1 MAINLGMG
9 FKVGNMEPIDARFVM
24 SKAEMLAVT
33 PATQP
38 DIYFCV
44 CSDDSLMYV
53 YDSSNSEDVST
64 GKFRCVSTGAVDMG
78 EYQKIIDDTLTTMDK
93 TVPGAINELLTL
105 INDRL
110 TKPEIDGVENDVLTI
125 DTDGNAVWKAIPEV
139 DLSGKL
145 DKPGV
150 EGVAGQI
157 LVLQDDGNLAYQDNV
172 TEFDDTEL
180 RELIDTKISKPEVEG
195 TVGQILVLQDDGSLA
210 YQDNVTEFDD
220 TAIQEE
226 LDNKLSK
233 PEIDGVSGQ
242 ILVLQDDGSLAY
254 QDNVTEYDDTEL
266 RELID
271 TKLSKPEVDGVVGQI
286 LILQDD
292 GSLAYQD
299 NVTEFDDTEIR
310 ELIDT
315 KISKPEVE
323 GTVGQIL
330 ILQDDGS
337 LAYQDNVTEYDDT
350 AIQEAVANK
359 LNKPVVD
366 GTAGQILVLQDDGSL
381 AYQDNV
387 TEFDDTEIQEELDNK
402 LSKPEIEGSA
412 GQILVLQDDGSLA
425 YQDNVSEFDDTELQE
440 ELDTKLDKEKVV
452 QNLDTPD
459 TESVLSTEALNTVLN
474 NKLDKVEGSSLV
486 PDTEIAKIHDHINQ
500 DVLDKLSD
508 DGNGK
513 LLYDSNPISVDV
525 PIATVDV
532 VGTVKPDGT
541 TITITDDGTI
551 TAVGVGAAG
560 GDVAD
565 FVSNTVVGAIPKNT
579 NLNGKTSMEIL
590 KMALVSYVDPTA
602 NVSYSQPN
610 TVLKRGQSFD
620 LTITVSGINKGTSDV
635 AELILI
641 KDGTV
646 LETIPYVTGT
656 NSYEFSPITG
666 INTNCSFQIKVA
678 DTQGKQYS
686 TTKSYSFVD
695 PYYIGATDGIPTAD
709 TVVTLTELI
718 EAKSNKTKK
727 VTAADQYVVYAY
739 PASYGNLT
747 SIIDGNGF
755 ENLTDYT
762 KISLTI
768 NDVAYNCYHTTGKKS
783 MTDFSYTYK
792 H

>member
-53 YDSSNSEDVST
+53 YDSSNSEDATT
-64 GKFRCVSTGAVDMG
+64 GKFRCVSTGAVDMN
-78 EYQKIIDDTLTTMDK
+78 EYQKVIDDALTTIDK
-93 TVPGAINELLTL
+93 TVPGAINELLNL
-105 INDRL
+105 INEKVAL
-110 TKPEIDGVENDVLTI
+110 PEVDGVENDVLTR
-125 DTDGNAVWKAIPEV
+125 DADGNVIWKAIPDV

-145 DKPGV
+145 DRPAV
-150 EGVAGQI
+150 
-157 LVLQDDGNLAYQDNV
+157 DG
-172 TEFDDTEL
+172 TT
-180 RELIDTKISKPEVEG
+180 
-195 TVGQILVLQDDGSLA
+195 GQILVLQDDGSLA
-210 YQDNVTEFDD
+210 YADNVTEYDD
-220 TAIQEE
+220 TAIQEAIA
-226 LDNKLSK
+226 NKLDK
-233 PEIDGVSGQ
+233 PAVDGTTGQ
-242 ILVLQDDGSLAY
+242 ILVLQDDG
-254 QDNVTEYDDTEL
+254 T
-266 RELID
+266 
-271 TKLSKPEVDGVVGQI
+271 
-286 LILQDD
+286 
-292 GSLAYQD
+292 
-299 NVTEFDDTEIR
+299 
-310 ELIDT
+310 
-315 KISKPEVE
+315 
-323 GTVGQIL
+323 
-330 ILQDDGS
+330 

-350 AIQEAVANK
+350 AIQEA
-359 LNKPVVD
+359 
-366 GTAGQILVLQDDGSL
+366 
-381 AYQDNV
+381 
-387 TEFDDTEIQEELDNK
+387 
-402 LSKPEIEGSA
+402 
-412 GQILVLQDDGSLA
+412 
-425 YQDNVSEFDDTELQE
+425 
-440 ELDTKLDKEKVV
+440 LDTKLDKDKVV
-452 QNLDTPD
+452 QNLDAPD
-459 TESVLSTEALNTVLN
+459 AESVLSTEATQAALDTKV
-474 NKLDKVEGSSLV
+474 DKVDGSSLV
-486 PDTEIAKIHDHINQ
+486 PDTEIAKIHEHANQ
-500 DVLDKLSD
+500 DVLDNLTKDADS
-508 DGNGK
+508 GK
-513 LLYDSNPISVDV
+513 LLFEGNPISVDV
-525 PIATVDV
+525 PVATVDA

-551 TAVGVGAAG
+551 TAVGGGAAG

-565 FVSNTVVGAIPKNT
+565 FVSNTVVGAIQKNT
-579 NLNGKTSMEIL
+579 DLSGKTSMEIL
-590 KMALVSYVDPTA
+590 KMALVSYVNPSAT
-602 NVSYSQPN
+602 VSYSQTN
-610 TVLKRGQSFD
+610 TVLKKGQTFD
-620 LTITVSGINKGTSDV
+620 LTITVSGIVKGTNDV

-646 LETIPYVTGT
+646 LETIPYVAGT

-666 INTNCSFQIKVA
+666 INADCSFQIKVG

-739 PASYGNLT
+739 PTSYGSLT

>member
-9 FKVGNMEPIDARFVM
+9 FKVGNMEPIDARFIM

-38 DIYFCV
+38 DVYFCV

-78 EYQKIIDDTLTTMDK
+78 EYQKIIDDTLTTVDK

-110 TKPEIDGVENDVLTI
+110 AKPEIDGVENDVLTI
-125 DTDGNAVWKAIPEV
+125 DVDGNVVWKAIPEV

-145 DKPGV
+145 DKP
-150 EGVAGQI
+150 
-157 LVLQDDGNLAYQDNV
+157 
-172 TEFDDTEL
+172 
-180 RELIDTKISKPEVEG
+180 EVEG
-195 TVGQILVLQDDGSLA
+195 TTGQILVLQDDGSLA
-210 YQDNVTEFDD
+210 YQDNVSEYDD
-220 TAIQEE
+220 TE
-226 LDNKLSK
+226 LRELIDTKISK
-233 PEIDGVSGQ
+233 PETEGSAGQ

-254 QDNVTEYDDTEL
+254 ADNVTEYDDTEIQE
-266 RELID
+266 ELD
-271 TKLSKPEVDGVVGQI
+271 TKLNKPEIEGSVGQVLTVQEDGTNAYQDVPQYDDTEIQEAVANKLDKPVVDGAAGQI
-286 LILQDD
+286 LVLQDD
-292 GSLAYQD
+292 GSLAY
-299 NVTEFDDTEIR
+299 
-310 ELIDT
+310 
-315 KISKPEVE
+315 
-323 GTVGQIL
+323 
-330 ILQDDGS
+330 
-337 LAYQDNVTEYDDT
+337 ADNVTEYDDT
-350 AIQEAVANK
+350 AIQEELDNK
-359 LNKPVVD
+359 LNKPETE
-366 GTAGQILVLQDDGSL
+366 GTTGQILVLQDDGSL

-387 TEFDDTEIQEELDNK
+387 TEFDDTEIQEELD
-402 LSKPEIEGSA
+402 
-412 GQILVLQDDGSLA
+412 
-425 YQDNVSEFDDTELQE
+425 
-440 ELDTKLDKEKVV
+440 TKLDKEKVV
-452 QNLDTPD
+452 QDLTMPD
-459 TESVLSTEALNTVLN
+459 TESVLSTEALNTVLET
-474 NKLDKVEGSSLV
+474 KVDKVENHSLV
-486 PDTEIAKIHDHINQ
+486 ADTEIAKIHEHSNQ

-551 TAVGVGAAG
+551 TAVGAGAAG

-590 KMALVSYVDPTA
+590 KMALVSYVNPTA
-602 NVSYSQPN
+602 SVSYSQPN

-695 PYYIGATDGIPTAD
+695 PYYIGATDDIPTAD
-709 TVVTLTELI
+709 TVVTLTEI
-718 EAKSNKTKK
+718 VEAKSNKTKK
-727 VTAADQYVVYAY
+727 VNAADQYVVYAY
-739 PASYGNLT
+739 PASYGSLS

-768 NDVAYNCYHTTGKKS
+768 NDVAYNCYHTIGKKS
-783 MTDFSYTYK
+783 MTNFSYTYK

>member
-53 YDSSNSEDVST
+53 YDSSNSEDATT
-64 GKFRCVSTGAVDMG
+64 GKFRCVSTGAVDMN
-78 EYQKIIDDTLTTMDK
+78 EYQKVIDDALTTVDK
-93 TVPGAINELLTL
+93 TVPGAINELLNL
-105 INDRL
+105 INEKVAL
-110 TKPEIDGVENDVLTI
+110 PEVDGVENDVLTR
-125 DTDGNAVWKAIPEV
+125 DADGNVIWKAIPDV

-145 DKPGV
+145 DRPAVDGTAGQVLTVQEDGTNAYQDVPQYDDTEIQEAVANKLDKPEVDGT
-150 EGVAGQI
+150 AGQI
-157 LVLQDDGNLAYQDNV
+157 L
-172 TEFDDTEL
+172 
-180 RELIDTKISKPEVEG
+180 I
-195 TVGQILVLQDDGSLA
+195 LQDDGSLA
-210 YQDNVTEFDD
+210 Y
-220 TAIQEE
+220 A
-226 LDNKLSK
+226 
-233 PEIDGVSGQ
+233 
-242 ILVLQDDGSLAY
+242 
-254 QDNVTEYDDTEL
+254 DNVTEYDDTEL

-271 TKLSKPEVDGVVGQI
+271 TKISKPELEGTAGQI
-286 LILQDD
+286 LVLQDD
-292 GSLAYQD
+292 GSLAY
-299 NVTEFDDTEIR
+299 
-310 ELIDT
+310 
-315 KISKPEVE
+315 
-323 GTVGQIL
+323 
-330 ILQDDGS
+330 
-337 LAYQDNVTEYDDT
+337 ADNVTEYDDT
-350 AIQEAVANK
+350 EIQEELDNK
-359 LNKPVVD
+359 LDKPEVD

-387 TEFDDTEIQEELDNK
+387 TEYDDTAIQEELDNK
-402 LSKPEIEGSA
+402 L
-412 GQILVLQDDGSLA
+412 
-425 YQDNVSEFDDTELQE
+425 
-440 ELDTKLDKEKVV
+440 DKDKVV
-452 QNLDTPD
+452 QDLTAPD
-459 TESVLSTEALNTVLN
+459 AESVLSTEGLNTVLDT
-474 NKLDKVEGSSLV
+474 KVDKVDGSSLV
-486 PDTEIAKIHDHINQ
+486 PDTEIAKIHEHTNQ
-500 DVLDKLSD
+500 DILDKLSD

-513 LLYDSNPISVDV
+513 LLYDTNPISVDV
-525 PIATVDV
+525 PVATVDV

-541 TITITDDGTI
+541 TITIADDGTI
-551 TAVGVGAAG
+551 SAVGGGAAG

-565 FVSNTVVGAIPKNT
+565 FVTNTVVGAIPKNT

-602 NVSYSQPN
+602 SVSYSQPN
-610 TVLKRGQSFD
+610 TVLKKGQSFD

-646 LETIPYVTGT
+646 LETIQYVAGT

-695 PYYIGATDGIPTAD
+695 PYYIGATDAIPTAD
-709 TVVTLTELI
+709 TVVTLTEI
-718 EAKSNKTKK
+718 VEAKSNKTKK
-727 VTAADQYVVYAY
+727 VNAADQYVVYAY
-739 PASYGNLT
+739 PASYGSLS

-768 NDVAYNCYHTTGKKS
+768 NSVAYNCYHTTGKKS
-783 MTDFSYTYK
+783 MTNFSYTYK

>member
-53 YDSSNSEDVST
+53 YDSSNSEDATT
-64 GKFRCVSTGAVDMG
+64 GKFRCVSTGAVDMN
-78 EYQKIIDDTLTTMDK
+78 EYQKVIDDALTTIDK
-93 TVPGAINELLTL
+93 TVPGAINELLNL
-105 INDRL
+105 INEKVAL
-110 TKPEIDGVENDVLTI
+110 PEVDGVENDVLTR
-125 DTDGNAVWKAIPEV
+125 DADGNVIWKAIPDV

-145 DKPGV
+145 DRPAV
-150 EGVAGQI
+150 
-157 LVLQDDGNLAYQDNV
+157 DG
-172 TEFDDTEL
+172 TT
-180 RELIDTKISKPEVEG
+180 
-195 TVGQILVLQDDGSLA
+195 GQILVLQDDGSLA
-210 YQDNVTEFDD
+210 YADNVTEYDD
-220 TAIQEE
+220 TAIQEAIA
-226 LDNKLSK
+226 NKLDK
-233 PEIDGVSGQ
+233 PAVDGTTGQ
-242 ILVLQDDGSLAY
+242 ILVLQDDG
-254 QDNVTEYDDTEL
+254 T
-266 RELID
+266 
-271 TKLSKPEVDGVVGQI
+271 
-286 LILQDD
+286 
-292 GSLAYQD
+292 
-299 NVTEFDDTEIR
+299 
-310 ELIDT
+310 
-315 KISKPEVE
+315 
-323 GTVGQIL
+323 
-330 ILQDDGS
+330 

-350 AIQEAVANK
+350 AIQEA
-359 LNKPVVD
+359 
-366 GTAGQILVLQDDGSL
+366 
-381 AYQDNV
+381 
-387 TEFDDTEIQEELDNK
+387 
-402 LSKPEIEGSA
+402 
-412 GQILVLQDDGSLA
+412 
-425 YQDNVSEFDDTELQE
+425 
-440 ELDTKLDKEKVV
+440 LDTKLDKDKVV
-452 QNLDTPD
+452 QNLDAPD
-459 TESVLSTEALNTVLN
+459 AESVLSTEATQAALDTKV
-474 NKLDKVEGSSLV
+474 DKVDGSSLV
-486 PDTEIAKIHDHINQ
+486 PDTEIAKIHEHANQ
-500 DVLDKLSD
+500 DVLDNLTKDADS
-508 DGNGK
+508 GK
-513 LLYDSNPISVDV
+513 LLFEGNPISVDV
-525 PIATVDV
+525 PVATVDA

-551 TAVGVGAAG
+551 TAVGGGAAG

-565 FVSNTVVGAIPKNT
+565 FVSNTVVGAIQKNT
-579 NLNGKTSMEIL
+579 DLSGKTSMEIL
-590 KMALVSYVDPTA
+590 KMALVSYVNPSAT
-602 NVSYSQPN
+602 VSYSQTN
-610 TVLKRGQSFD
+610 TVLKKGQTFD
-620 LTITVSGINKGTSDV
+620 LTITVSGIVKGTNDV

-646 LETIPYVTGT
+646 LETIPYVAGT

-666 INTNCSFQIKVA
+666 INADCSFQIKVG

-727 VTAADQYVVYAY
+727 VTAADQYVVIAY

>member
-1 MAINLGMG
+1 MAINVGMG
-9 FKVGNMEPIDARFVM
+9 FKVGNMEPIDARFIM

-38 DIYFCV
+38 DVYFCV

-53 YDSSNSEDVST
+53 YDSSNSEDATT
-64 GKFRCVSTGAVDMG
+64 GKFRCVSTGAVDMN
-78 EYQKIIDDTLTTMDK
+78 EYQKVIDDALTTVDK
-93 TVPGAINELLTL
+93 TVPGAINELLNL
-105 INDRL
+105 INEKVAL
-110 TKPEIDGVENDVLTI
+110 PELDGVENDVLTR
-125 DTDGNAVWKAIPEV
+125 DADGNAIWKAIPDV

-145 DKPGV
+145 DKP
-150 EGVAGQI
+150 A
-157 LVLQDDGNLAYQDNV
+157 
-172 TEFDDTEL
+172 
-180 RELIDTKISKPEVEG
+180 
-195 TVGQILVLQDDGSLA
+195 
-210 YQDNVTEFDD
+210 
-220 TAIQEE
+220 
-226 LDNKLSK
+226 
-233 PEIDGVSGQ
+233 
-242 ILVLQDDGSLAY
+242 
-254 QDNVTEYDDTEL
+254 
-266 RELID
+266 
-271 TKLSKPEVDGVVGQI
+271 
-286 LILQDD
+286 
-292 GSLAYQD
+292 
-299 NVTEFDDTEIR
+299 
-310 ELIDT
+310 
-315 KISKPEVE
+315 
-323 GTVGQIL
+323 
-330 ILQDDGS
+330 
-337 LAYQDNVTEYDDT
+337 
-350 AIQEAVANK
+350 
-359 LNKPVVD
+359 VD

-387 TEFDDTEIQEELDNK
+387 SEYDDTELRELIDTKISKPETDGTAGQILVLQDDGSLSYQDNVTEYDDTEVRELIDTKLDKPEVDGVAGQILILQDDGSLAYADNVTEFDDTEIQEELDTKLDKPETDGVAGQVLTVQEDGTNAYQDVPQYDDTELQEAVANK
-402 LSKPEIEGSA
+402 LDKPVVDGVA

-425 YQDNVSEFDDTELQE
+425 YADNVTEYDDTEIQEELDTKLDKPETDGVAGQILVLQDDGSLAYADNVSEYDDTEIQE

-452 QNLDTPD
+452 QNLDAPD

-474 NKLDKVEGSSLV
+474 NKLDRSDGSSLV
-486 PDTEIAKIHDHINQ
+486 PDTEIAKIHEHSNQ
-500 DVLDKLSD
+500 DILDKLSD

-551 TAVGVGAAG
+551 SAVGGGAAG

-579 NLNGKTSMEIL
+579 DLTGKTSMEIL
-590 KMALVSYVDPTA
+590 KMALVSYVNPSAT
-602 NVSYSQPN
+602 VSYSQPN
-610 TVLKRGQSFD
+610 TVLKKGQTFD

-695 PYYIGATDGIPTAD
+695 PYYIGATDDIPTAD
-709 TVVTLTELI
+709 TVVTLTEI
-718 EAKSNKTKK
+718 VEAKSNKTKK
-727 VTAADQYVVYAY
+727 VNAADQYVVYAY
-739 PASYGNLT
+739 PASYGSLS

-768 NDVAYNCYHTTGKKS
+768 NGVAYNCYHTIGKKS
-783 MTDFSYTYK
+783 MTNFSYTYK

>member
-1 MAINLGMG
+1 MAINVGMG
-9 FKVGNMEPIDARFVM
+9 FKVGNMEPIDARFIM

-38 DIYFCV
+38 DVYFCV

-53 YDSSNSEDVST
+53 YDSSNSEDATT
-64 GKFRCVSTGAVDMG
+64 GKFRCVSTGAVDMN
-78 EYQKIIDDTLTTMDK
+78 EYQKVIDDALTTVDK
-93 TVPGAINELLTL
+93 TVPGAINELLNL
-105 INDRL
+105 INEKVAL
-110 TKPEIDGVENDVLTI
+110 PELDGAENDVLTR
-125 DTDGNAVWKAIPEV
+125 DADGNAIWKAIPDV

-145 DKPGV
+145 DKPEV
-150 EGVAGQI
+150 
-157 LVLQDDGNLAYQDNV
+157 DGAA
-172 TEFDDTEL
+172 
-180 RELIDTKISKPEVEG
+180 
-195 TVGQILVLQDDGSLA
+195 GQILVLQDDGSLV
-210 YQDNVTEFDD
+210 YQDNV
-220 TAIQEE
+220 
-226 LDNKLSK
+226 S
-233 PEIDGVSGQ
+233 
-242 ILVLQDDGSLAY
+242 
-254 QDNVTEYDDTEL
+254 EYDDTEL

-271 TKLSKPEVDGVVGQI
+271 TKITKPEIEGTAGQI

-299 NVTEFDDTEIR
+299 NVSEYDDTEVR

-315 KISKPEVE
+315 KLDKPE
-323 GTVGQIL
+323 T
-330 ILQDDGS
+330 DG
-337 LAYQDNVTEYDDT
+337 V
-350 AIQEAVANK
+350 
-359 LNKPVVD
+359 
-366 GTAGQILVLQDDGSL
+366 AGQILVLQDDGSL
-381 AYQDNV
+381 AYADNV
-387 TEFDDTEIQEELDNK
+387 TEYDDTAIQEELDTKLDKPETDGVAGQVLTVQEDGTNAYQDVPQYDDTELQEAVANK
-402 LSKPEIEGSA
+402 LDKPVVDGAAGQILILQDDGSLAYADNVTEYDDTAIQEELDTKLDKPETDGVA

-425 YQDNVSEFDDTELQE
+425 YADNVSEYDDTEIQE

-474 NKLDKVEGSSLV
+474 NKLDRSEGSSLV
-486 PDTEIAKIHDHINQ
+486 PDTEIAKIHEHSNQ
-500 DVLDKLSD
+500 DILDKLSD

-551 TAVGVGAAG
+551 SAVGGGAAG

-579 NLNGKTSMEIL
+579 DLTGKTSMEIL
-590 KMALVSYVDPTA
+590 KMALVSYVNPSAT
-602 NVSYSQPN
+602 VSYSQQN
-610 TVLKRGQSFD
+610 TVLKKGQTFD

-641 KDGTV
+641 QDGTV

-695 PYYIGATDGIPTAD
+695 PYYIGATDDIPTAD
-709 TVVTLTELI
+709 TVVTLTEI
-718 EAKSNKTKK
+718 VEAKSNKTKK
-727 VTAADQYVVYAY
+727 VNAVDQYVVYAY
-739 PASYGNLT
+739 PASYGSLS

-768 NDVAYNCYHTTGKKS
+768 NDVAYNCYHTIGKKS
-783 MTDFSYTYK
+783 MTNFSYTYK

>member
-1 MAINLGMG
+1 MAINVGMG
-9 FKVGNMEPIDARFVM
+9 FKVGNMEPIDARFIM

-38 DIYFCV
+38 DVYFCV

-53 YDSSNSEDVST
+53 YDSSNSEDATT
-64 GKFRCVSTGAVDMG
+64 GKFRCVSTGAVDMN
-78 EYQKIIDDTLTTMDK
+78 EYQKVIDDALTTVDK
-93 TVPGAINELLTL
+93 TVPGAINELLNL
-105 INDRL
+105 INEKVAL
-110 TKPEIDGVENDVLTI
+110 PELDGVENDVLTR
-125 DTDGNAVWKAIPEV
+125 DADGNAIWKAIPDV

-145 DKPGV
+145 DKP
-150 EGVAGQI
+150 A
-157 LVLQDDGNLAYQDNV
+157 
-172 TEFDDTEL
+172 
-180 RELIDTKISKPEVEG
+180 
-195 TVGQILVLQDDGSLA
+195 
-210 YQDNVTEFDD
+210 
-220 TAIQEE
+220 
-226 LDNKLSK
+226 
-233 PEIDGVSGQ
+233 
-242 ILVLQDDGSLAY
+242 
-254 QDNVTEYDDTEL
+254 
-266 RELID
+266 
-271 TKLSKPEVDGVVGQI
+271 
-286 LILQDD
+286 
-292 GSLAYQD
+292 
-299 NVTEFDDTEIR
+299 
-310 ELIDT
+310 
-315 KISKPEVE
+315 
-323 GTVGQIL
+323 
-330 ILQDDGS
+330 
-337 LAYQDNVTEYDDT
+337 
-350 AIQEAVANK
+350 
-359 LNKPVVD
+359 VD

-387 TEFDDTEIQEELDNK
+387 SEYDDTELRELIDTKISKPETDGTAGQILVLQDDGSLSYQDNVTEYDDTEVRELIDTKLDKPEVDGVAGQILILQDDGSLAYADNVTEFDDTEIQEELDTKLDKPETDGVAGQVLTVQEDGTNAYQDVPQYDDTELQEAVANK
-402 LSKPEIEGSA
+402 LDKPVVDGVA

-425 YQDNVSEFDDTELQE
+425 YADNVSEYDDTEIQEELDTKLDKPETDGVAGQILVLQDDGSLAYADNVSEYDDTEIQE

-452 QNLDTPD
+452 QNLDAPD

-474 NKLDKVEGSSLV
+474 NKLDRSDGSSLV
-486 PDTEIAKIHDHINQ
+486 PDTEIAKIHEHSNQ
-500 DVLDKLSD
+500 DILDKLSD

-551 TAVGVGAAG
+551 SAVGGGAAG

-579 NLNGKTSMEIL
+579 DLTGKTSMEIL
-590 KMALVSYVDPTA
+590 KMALVSYVNPSAT
-602 NVSYSQPN
+602 VSYSQPN
-610 TVLKRGQSFD
+610 TVLKKGQTFD

-641 KDGTV
+641 QDGTV

-695 PYYIGATDGIPTAD
+695 PYYIGATDDIPTAD
-709 TVVTLTELI
+709 TVVTLTEI
-718 EAKSNKTKK
+718 VEAKSNKTKK
-727 VTAADQYVVYAY
+727 VNAADQYVVYAY
-739 PASYGNLT
+739 PASYGSLS

-768 NDVAYNCYHTTGKKS
+768 NGVAYNCYHTIGKKS
-783 MTDFSYTYK
+783 MTNFSYTYK

>member
-53 YDSSNSEDVST
+53 YDSSNSEDATT
-64 GKFRCVSTGAVDMG
+64 GKFRCVSTGAVDMN
-78 EYQKIIDDTLTTMDK
+78 EYQKVIDDALTTVDK
-93 TVPGAINELLTL
+93 TVPGAINELLNL
-105 INDRL
+105 INEKVAL
-110 TKPEIDGVENDVLTI
+110 PESDGVENDVLTR
-125 DTDGNAVWKAIPEV
+125 DADGNVIWKAIPDV

-145 DKPGV
+145 DRPAVDGTQ
-150 EGVAGQI
+150 GQI
-157 LVLQDDGNLAYQDNV
+157 LVLQDDGTLAYQDNV
-172 TEFDDTEL
+172 TEYDDTAIQEAL
-180 RELIDTKISKPEVEG
+180 ETKISKPE
-195 TVGQILVLQDDGSLA
+195 
-210 YQDNVTEFDD
+210 
-220 TAIQEE
+220 
-226 LDNKLSK
+226 
-233 PEIDGVSGQ
+233 IDGTAGQ

-254 QDNVTEYDDTEL
+254 QDNVTEYDDT
-266 RELID
+266 
-271 TKLSKPEVDGVVGQI
+271 
-286 LILQDD
+286 
-292 GSLAYQD
+292 
-299 NVTEFDDTEIR
+299 
-310 ELIDT
+310 
-315 KISKPEVE
+315 
-323 GTVGQIL
+323 
-330 ILQDDGS
+330 
-337 LAYQDNVTEYDDT
+337 
-350 AIQEAVANK
+350 AIQEA
-359 LNKPVVD
+359 L
-366 GTAGQILVLQDDGSL
+366 
-381 AYQDNV
+381 
-387 TEFDDTEIQEELDNK
+387 E
-402 LSKPEIEGSA
+402 
-412 GQILVLQDDGSLA
+412 
-425 YQDNVSEFDDTELQE
+425 
-440 ELDTKLDKEKVV
+440 TKLDKDKVV
-452 QNLDTPD
+452 QDLTAPD
-459 TESVLSTEALNTVLN
+459 AESVLSTEATQAALDTKV
-474 NKLDKVEGSSLV
+474 DKVDGSSLV
-486 PDTEIAKIHDHINQ
+486 PDTEIAKIHEHVNQ
-500 DVLDKLSD
+500 DVLDNLTKDADS
-508 DGNGK
+508 GK
-513 LLYDSNPISVDV
+513 LLFEGNPISVDV
-525 PIATVDV
+525 PVATVDA

-541 TITITDDGTI
+541 TITIADDGTI
-551 TAVGVGAAG
+551 SVAGGGAAG

-565 FVSNTVVGAIPKNT
+565 FVSNTVVGAIQKNT
-579 NLNGKTSMEIL
+579 DLSGKTSMEIL
-590 KMALVSYVDPTA
+590 KMALVSYVNPSAT
-602 NVSYSQPN
+602 VSYSQPN
-610 TVLKRGQSFD
+610 TVLKKGQSFD
-620 LTITVSGINKGTSDV
+620 LTITVSGIIKGTNDV

-646 LETIPYVTGT
+646 LETITYVTGT

-666 INTNCSFQIKVA
+666 INSDCSFQIKVG

>member
-1 MAINLGMG
+1 MAINVGMG
-9 FKVGNMEPIDARFVM
+9 FKVGNMEPIDSRFVM

-110 TKPEIDGVENDVLTI
+110 TKPETDGVENDVLTI

-180 RELIDTKISKPEVEG
+180 
-195 TVGQILVLQDDGSLA
+195 
-210 YQDNVTEFDD
+210 
-220 TAIQEE
+220 
-226 LDNKLSK
+226 
-233 PEIDGVSGQ
+233 
-242 ILVLQDDGSLAY
+242 
-254 QDNVTEYDDTEL
+254 
-266 RELID
+266 
-271 TKLSKPEVDGVVGQI
+271 
-286 LILQDD
+286 
-292 GSLAYQD
+292 
-299 NVTEFDDTEIR
+299 R

-459 TESVLSTEALNTVLN
+459 TESVLSTEALNTVLET
-474 NKLDKVEGSSLV
+474 KVDKVEGSSLV

-783 MTDFSYTYK
+783 MTNFSYTYK

>member
-38 DIYFCV
+38 DVYFCV

-53 YDSSNSEDVST
+53 YDSSNSEDATT
-64 GKFRCVSTGAVDMG
+64 GKFRCVSTGAVDMN
-78 EYQKIIDDTLTTMDK
+78 EYQKVIDDALTTVDK
-93 TVPGAINELLTL
+93 TVPGAINELLNL
-105 INDRL
+105 INEKVAL
-110 TKPEIDGVENDVLTI
+110 PEVDGVENDVLTR
-125 DTDGNAVWKAIPEV
+125 DADGNVIWKAIPDV

-145 DKPGV
+145 DKP
-150 EGVAGQI
+150 A
-157 LVLQDDGNLAYQDNV
+157 
-172 TEFDDTEL
+172 
-180 RELIDTKISKPEVEG
+180 
-195 TVGQILVLQDDGSLA
+195 
-210 YQDNVTEFDD
+210 
-220 TAIQEE
+220 
-226 LDNKLSK
+226 
-233 PEIDGVSGQ
+233 
-242 ILVLQDDGSLAY
+242 
-254 QDNVTEYDDTEL
+254 
-266 RELID
+266 
-271 TKLSKPEVDGVVGQI
+271 
-286 LILQDD
+286 
-292 GSLAYQD
+292 
-299 NVTEFDDTEIR
+299 
-310 ELIDT
+310 
-315 KISKPEVE
+315 
-323 GTVGQIL
+323 
-330 ILQDDGS
+330 
-337 LAYQDNVTEYDDT
+337 
-350 AIQEAVANK
+350 
-359 LNKPVVD
+359 VD
-366 GTAGQILVLQDDGSL
+366 GT
-381 AYQDNV
+381 
-387 TEFDDTEIQEELDNK
+387 T
-402 LSKPEIEGSA
+402 

-425 YQDNVSEFDDTELQE
+425 YQDNVSEYDDTEIQEAVANKLDKPEVDGTAGQILVLQDDGSLAYADNVTEFDDTEIQE

-452 QNLDTPD
+452 QNLDAPD

-474 NKLDKVEGSSLV
+474 NKLDRADGSSLV
-486 PDTEIAKIHDHINQ
+486 PDTEIAKIHEHANQ
-500 DVLDKLSD
+500 DILDKLSD

-551 TAVGVGAAG
+551 SVAGGGAAG

-579 NLNGKTSMEIL
+579 DLTGKTSMEIL
-590 KMALVSYVDPTA
+590 KMALVSYVNPSAT
-602 NVSYSQPN
+602 VSYSQPN
-610 TVLKRGQSFD
+610 TVLKKGQTFD
-620 LTITVSGINKGTSDV
+620 LTITVSGIVKGTNDV

-641 KDGTV
+641 QDGTV
-646 LETIPYVTGT
+646 LETIPYVAGT

-666 INTNCSFQIKVA
+666 INADCSFQIKVG

-695 PYYIGATDGIPTAD
+695 PYYIGATDDIPTAD
-709 TVVTLTELI
+709 TVVTLTEI
-718 EAKSNKTKK
+718 VEAKSNKTKK
-727 VTAADQYVVYAY
+727 VNAADQYVVYAY
-739 PASYGNLT
+739 PASYGSLS

-768 NDVAYNCYHTTGKKS
+768 NGVAYNCYHTLGKKS

>member
-53 YDSSNSEDVST
+53 YDSSNSDNPET

-78 EYQKIIDDTLTTMDK
+78 EYQKIIDDTLTTIDK

-110 TKPEIDGVENDVLTI
+110 AKPEIGGVENDVLTI
-125 DTDGNAVWKAIPEV
+125 DTDGNVVWKAIPEV

-145 DKPGV
+145 DRPET
-150 EGVAGQI
+150 EGTAGQI
-157 LVLQDDGNLAYQDNV
+157 LVLQDN
-172 TEFDDTEL
+172 
-180 RELIDTKISKPEVEG
+180 
-195 TVGQILVLQDDGSLA
+195 GSLA
-210 YQDNVTEFDD
+210 YQDNV
-220 TAIQEE
+220 
-226 LDNKLSK
+226 S
-233 PEIDGVSGQ
+233 
-242 ILVLQDDGSLAY
+242 
-254 QDNVTEYDDTEL
+254 EYDDTEL

-271 TKLSKPEVDGVVGQI
+271 TKLD
-286 LILQDD
+286 
-292 GSLAYQD
+292 
-299 NVTEFDDTEIR
+299 
-310 ELIDT
+310 
-315 KISKPEVE
+315 
-323 GTVGQIL
+323 
-330 ILQDDGS
+330 
-337 LAYQDNVTEYDDT
+337 
-350 AIQEAVANK
+350 
-359 LNKPVVD
+359 
-366 GTAGQILVLQDDGSL
+366 
-381 AYQDNV
+381 
-387 TEFDDTEIQEELDNK
+387 
-402 LSKPEIEGSA
+402 KPEIEGSA

-425 YQDNVSEFDDTELQE
+425 YQDNVTEYDDTEIQE
-440 ELDTKLDKEKVV
+440 EMDTKLDKEKVV

-459 TESVLSTEALNTVLN
+459 AESILSTEALNTVLET
-474 NKLDKVEGSSLV
+474 KVDKVEGSSLV
-486 PDTEIAKIHDHINQ
+486 PDTEISKIHEHSNQ

-513 LLYDSNPISVDV
+513 LLYDSNPISADV
-525 PIATVDV
+525 NIATVDS
-532 VGTVKPDGT
+532 VGTVKPDGI
-541 TITITDDGTI
+541 TITIADDGTI
-551 TAVGVGAAG
+551 TAVGGGAAG

-565 FVSNTVVGAIPKNT
+565 FVTNTVVGAIQKNT
-579 NLNGKTSMEIL
+579 DLTGKTSMEIL
-590 KMALVSYVDPTA
+590 KMALVSYVNPSA
-602 NVSYSQPN
+602 SVSYSQPN
-610 TVLKRGQSFD
+610 TVLKKGQSFD
-620 LTITVSGINKGTSDV
+620 LTITVSGIVKGTSDV
-635 AELILI
+635 AEIILI

-666 INTNCSFQIKVA
+666 INADCSFQIKVG

-695 PYYIGATDGIPTAD
+695 PYYIGATDSIPTAD
-709 TVVTLTELI
+709 TVMTLTEI
-718 EAKSNKTKK
+718 VEAKSNKTKK
-727 VTAADQYVVYAY
+727 VNAADQYVVYAY

-783 MTDFSYTYK
+783 MTNFSYTYK

>member
-38 DIYFCV
+38 DVYFCV

-53 YDSSNSEDVST
+53 YDSSNSEDATT
-64 GKFRCVSTGAVDMG
+64 GKFRCVSTGAVDMN
-78 EYQKIIDDTLTTMDK
+78 EYQKVIDDALTTVDK
-93 TVPGAINELLTL
+93 TVPGAINELLNL
-105 INDRL
+105 INEKVAL
-110 TKPEIDGVENDVLTI
+110 PELDGAENDVLTR
-125 DTDGNAVWKAIPEV
+125 DADGNAIWKAIPDV

-145 DKPGV
+145 DKP
-150 EGVAGQI
+150 A
-157 LVLQDDGNLAYQDNV
+157 
-172 TEFDDTEL
+172 
-180 RELIDTKISKPEVEG
+180 
-195 TVGQILVLQDDGSLA
+195 
-210 YQDNVTEFDD
+210 
-220 TAIQEE
+220 
-226 LDNKLSK
+226 
-233 PEIDGVSGQ
+233 
-242 ILVLQDDGSLAY
+242 
-254 QDNVTEYDDTEL
+254 
-266 RELID
+266 
-271 TKLSKPEVDGVVGQI
+271 
-286 LILQDD
+286 
-292 GSLAYQD
+292 
-299 NVTEFDDTEIR
+299 
-310 ELIDT
+310 
-315 KISKPEVE
+315 
-323 GTVGQIL
+323 
-330 ILQDDGS
+330 
-337 LAYQDNVTEYDDT
+337 
-350 AIQEAVANK
+350 
-359 LNKPVVD
+359 VD
-366 GTAGQILVLQDDGSL
+366 GT
-381 AYQDNV
+381 
-387 TEFDDTEIQEELDNK
+387 T
-402 LSKPEIEGSA
+402 

-425 YQDNVSEFDDTELQE
+425 YQDNVSEYDDTEIQEAVANKLDKPEVDGTAGQILVLQDDGSLAYADNVTEFDDTEIQE

-474 NKLDKVEGSSLV
+474 NKLDRADGSSLV
-486 PDTEIAKIHDHINQ
+486 PDTEIAKIHEHANQ
-500 DVLDKLSD
+500 DILDKLSD

-525 PIATVDV
+525 PVATVDV

-551 TAVGVGAAG
+551 TAVGGGAAG

-565 FVSNTVVGAIPKNT
+565 FVSNTVVGAIQKNT
-579 NLNGKTSMEIL
+579 DLTGKTSMEIL
-590 KMALVSYVDPTA
+590 KMALVSYVNPSAT
-602 NVSYSQPN
+602 VSYSQPN
-610 TVLKRGQSFD
+610 TVLKKGQTFD
-620 LTITVSGINKGTSDV
+620 LTITVSGIVKGTNDV

-666 INTNCSFQIKVA
+666 INADCSFQIKVA

-695 PYYIGATDGIPTAD
+695 PYYIGATDDIPTAD
-709 TVVTLTELI
+709 TVVTLTEI
-718 EAKSNKTKK
+718 VEAKSNKTKK
-727 VTAADQYVVYAY
+727 VNAADQYVVYAY
-739 PASYGNLT
+739 PASYGSLS

-768 NDVAYNCYHTTGKKS
+768 NGVAYNCYHTLGKKS

>member
-38 DIYFCV
+38 DVYFCV

-53 YDSSNSEDVST
+53 YDSSNSEDATT
-64 GKFRCVSTGAVDMG
+64 GKFRCVSTGAVDMN
-78 EYQKIIDDTLTTMDK
+78 EYQKVIDDALTTVDK
-93 TVPGAINELLTL
+93 TVPGAINELLNL
-105 INDRL
+105 INEKVAL
-110 TKPEIDGVENDVLTI
+110 PEVDGVENDVLTR
-125 DTDGNAVWKAIPEV
+125 DADGNVIWKAIPDV

-145 DKPGV
+145 DKP
-150 EGVAGQI
+150 A
-157 LVLQDDGNLAYQDNV
+157 
-172 TEFDDTEL
+172 
-180 RELIDTKISKPEVEG
+180 
-195 TVGQILVLQDDGSLA
+195 
-210 YQDNVTEFDD
+210 
-220 TAIQEE
+220 
-226 LDNKLSK
+226 
-233 PEIDGVSGQ
+233 
-242 ILVLQDDGSLAY
+242 
-254 QDNVTEYDDTEL
+254 
-266 RELID
+266 
-271 TKLSKPEVDGVVGQI
+271 
-286 LILQDD
+286 
-292 GSLAYQD
+292 
-299 NVTEFDDTEIR
+299 
-310 ELIDT
+310 
-315 KISKPEVE
+315 
-323 GTVGQIL
+323 
-330 ILQDDGS
+330 
-337 LAYQDNVTEYDDT
+337 
-350 AIQEAVANK
+350 
-359 LNKPVVD
+359 VD
-366 GTAGQILVLQDDGSL
+366 GT
-381 AYQDNV
+381 
-387 TEFDDTEIQEELDNK
+387 T
-402 LSKPEIEGSA
+402 

-425 YQDNVSEFDDTELQE
+425 YQDNVSEYDDTEIQEAVANKLDKPEVDGTAGQILVLQDDGSLAYADNVTEFDDTEIQE

-452 QNLDTPD
+452 QNLDAPD

-474 NKLDKVEGSSLV
+474 NKLDRADGSSLV
-486 PDTEIAKIHDHINQ
+486 PDTEIAKIHEHANQ
-500 DVLDKLSD
+500 DILDKLSD

-525 PIATVDV
+525 PVATVDV

-551 TAVGVGAAG
+551 SVAGGGAAG

-579 NLNGKTSMEIL
+579 DLTGKTSMEIL
-590 KMALVSYVDPTA
+590 KMALVSYVNPSAT
-602 NVSYSQPN
+602 VSYSQPN
-610 TVLKRGQSFD
+610 TVLKKGQTFD

-641 KDGTV
+641 QDGTV

-666 INTNCSFQIKVA
+666 INADCSFQIKVG

-695 PYYIGATDGIPTAD
+695 PYYIGATDDIPTAD
-709 TVVTLTELI
+709 TVVTLTEI
-718 EAKSNKTKK
+718 VEAKSNKTKK
-727 VTAADQYVVYAY
+727 VNAADQYVVYAY
-739 PASYGNLT
+739 PASYGSLS

-768 NDVAYNCYHTTGKKS
+768 NGVAYNCYHTLGKKS

>member
-53 YDSSNSEDVST
+53 YDSSNSEDATT
-64 GKFRCVSTGAVDMG
+64 GKFRCVSTGAVDMN
-78 EYQKIIDDTLTTMDK
+78 EYQKVIDDALTTIDK
-93 TVPGAINELLTL
+93 TVPGAINELLNL
-105 INDRL
+105 INEKVAL
-110 TKPEIDGVENDVLTI
+110 PEVDGVENDVLTR
-125 DTDGNAVWKAIPEV
+125 DADGNVIWKAIPDV

-145 DKPGV
+145 DRPAV
-150 EGVAGQI
+150 
-157 LVLQDDGNLAYQDNV
+157 DG
-172 TEFDDTEL
+172 TT
-180 RELIDTKISKPEVEG
+180 
-195 TVGQILVLQDDGSLA
+195 GQILVLQDDGSLA
-210 YQDNVTEFDD
+210 YADNVTEYDD
-220 TAIQEE
+220 TAIQEALE
-226 LDNKLSK
+226 TKLNK
-233 PEIDGVSGQ
+233 PETDGTTGQ

-254 QDNVTEYDDTEL
+254 
-266 RELID
+266 
-271 TKLSKPEVDGVVGQI
+271 
-286 LILQDD
+286 
-292 GSLAYQD
+292 A
-299 NVTEFDDTEIR
+299 
-310 ELIDT
+310 
-315 KISKPEVE
+315 
-323 GTVGQIL
+323 
-330 ILQDDGS
+330 
-337 LAYQDNVTEYDDT
+337 DNVTEYDDT

-359 LNKPVVD
+359 LDKPAVD
-366 GTAGQILVLQDDGSL
+366 GTTGQILVLQDDGTL

-387 TEFDDTEIQEELDNK
+387 TEYDDTAIQEALN
-402 LSKPEIEGSA
+402 
-412 GQILVLQDDGSLA
+412 
-425 YQDNVSEFDDTELQE
+425 
-440 ELDTKLDKEKVV
+440 TKLDKEKVV
-452 QNLDTPD
+452 QNLDAPD
-459 TESVLSTEALNTVLN
+459 AETVLSTEATQAALDTKV
-474 NKLDKVEGSSLV
+474 DKVEGSSLV
-486 PDTEIAKIHDHINQ
+486 PDTEIAKIHEHANQ
-500 DVLDKLSD
+500 DVLDNLTKDADS
-508 DGNGK
+508 GK
-513 LLYDSNPISVDV
+513 LLFEDTPISVDV
-525 PIATVDV
+525 PVATVDA

-541 TITITDDGTI
+541 TITIADDGTI
-551 TAVGVGAAG
+551 SVADGGAAG

-565 FVSNTVVGAIPKNT
+565 FVSNTVVGAIQKNT
-579 NLNGKTSMEIL
+579 DLSGKTSMEIL
-590 KMALVSYVDPTA
+590 KMALVSYVNPSAT
-602 NVSYSQPN
+602 VTYSQTN
-610 TVLKRGQSFD
+610 TVLKKGQSFD
-620 LTITVSGINKGTSDV
+620 LTITVSGIIKGTNDV

-666 INTNCSFQIKVA
+666 INADCSFQIKVG
-678 DTQGKQYS
+678 DTEGKQYS

-695 PYYIGATDGIPTAD
+695 PYYIGATDNIPTAD

>member
-53 YDSSNSEDVST
+53 YDSSNSDNPET

-78 EYQKIIDDTLTTMDK
+78 EYQKIIDDTLTTIDK

-110 TKPEIDGVENDVLTI
+110 AKPEIGGVENDVLTI
-125 DTDGNAVWKAIPEV
+125 DTDGNVVWKAIPEV

-145 DKPGV
+145 DRPETEGTAGQILVLQDNGSLAYQDNVSEYDDIELRELIDTKISKPETEGAAGQILVLQDDGSLAYADNISEYDDTEVRELIDTKLNKPEV

-157 LVLQDDGNLAYQDNV
+157 LVLQDDG
-172 TEFDDTEL
+172 T
-180 RELIDTKISKPEVEG
+180 
-195 TVGQILVLQDDGSLA
+195 
-210 YQDNVTEFDD
+210 
-220 TAIQEE
+220 
-226 LDNKLSK
+226 
-233 PEIDGVSGQ
+233 
-242 ILVLQDDGSLAY
+242 
-254 QDNVTEYDDTEL
+254 
-266 RELID
+266 
-271 TKLSKPEVDGVVGQI
+271 
-286 LILQDD
+286 
-292 GSLAYQD
+292 
-299 NVTEFDDTEIR
+299 
-310 ELIDT
+310 
-315 KISKPEVE
+315 
-323 GTVGQIL
+323 
-330 ILQDDGS
+330 
-337 LAYQDNVTEYDDT
+337 
-350 AIQEAVANK
+350 
-359 LNKPVVD
+359 
-366 GTAGQILVLQDDGSL
+366 L

-387 TEFDDTEIQEELDNK
+387 TEFDDTEIQEELDTKLNKPEIEGTTGQVLTVQEDGTIAYRDVPQYDDTEIQEAVDNK
-402 LSKPEIEGSA
+402 LDKPETEGTAGQILVLQDNGSLAYQDNVSEYDDTELRELIDTKLDKPEIEGSA

-425 YQDNVSEFDDTELQE
+425 YQDNVTEYDDTEIQE
-440 ELDTKLDKEKVV
+440 EMDTKLDKEKVV

-459 TESVLSTEALNTVLN
+459 AESILSTEALNTVLET
-474 NKLDKVEGSSLV
+474 KVDKVEGSSLV
-486 PDTEIAKIHDHINQ
+486 PDTEISKIHEHSNQ

-513 LLYDSNPISVDV
+513 LLYDSNPISADV
-525 PIATVDV
+525 NIATVDS
-532 VGTVKPDGT
+532 VGTVKPDGI
-541 TITITDDGTI
+541 TITIADDGTI
-551 TAVGVGAAG
+551 TAVGGGAAG

-565 FVSNTVVGAIPKNT
+565 FVTNTVVGAIQKNT
-579 NLNGKTSMEIL
+579 DLTGKTSMEIL
-590 KMALVSYVDPTA
+590 KMALVSYVNPSA
-602 NVSYSQPN
+602 SVSYSQPN
-610 TVLKRGQSFD
+610 TVLKKGQSFD
-620 LTITVSGINKGTSDV
+620 LTITVSGIVKGTSDV
-635 AELILI
+635 AEIILI

-666 INTNCSFQIKVA
+666 INADCSFQIKVG

-695 PYYIGATDGIPTAD
+695 PYYIGATDSIPTAD
-709 TVVTLTELI
+709 TVMTLTEI
-718 EAKSNKTKK
+718 VEAKSNKTKK
-727 VTAADQYVVYAY
+727 VNAADQYVVYAY

-783 MTDFSYTYK
+783 MTNFSYTYK

>member
-1 MAINLGMG
+1 MAINVGMG
-9 FKVGNMEPIDARFVM
+9 FKVGNMEPIDSRFVM

-78 EYQKIIDDTLTTMDK
+78 EYQKIIDDTLTTVDK

-125 DTDGNAVWKAIPEV
+125 DVDGNVVWKAIPEV

-145 DKPGV
+145 DKP
-150 EGVAGQI
+150 
-157 LVLQDDGNLAYQDNV
+157 
-172 TEFDDTEL
+172 
-180 RELIDTKISKPEVEG
+180 EVEG
-195 TVGQILVLQDDGSLA
+195 TTGQILVLQDDGSLA
-210 YQDNVTEFDD
+210 YQDNVSEYDD
-220 TAIQEE
+220 TE
-226 LDNKLSK
+226 LRELIDTKISK
-233 PEIDGVSGQ
+233 PETEGIAGQ

-254 QDNVTEYDDTEL
+254 ADNVTEYDDTEIQE
-266 RELID
+266 ELDAKID
-271 TKLSKPEVDGVVGQI
+271 KPEIEGTVGQVLTVQEDGTNAYQDVPLYDDTEIQEAVSNKLDKPVVDGAAGQI
-286 LILQDD
+286 LVLQDD
-292 GSLAYQD
+292 GSLAY
-299 NVTEFDDTEIR
+299 
-310 ELIDT
+310 
-315 KISKPEVE
+315 
-323 GTVGQIL
+323 
-330 ILQDDGS
+330 
-337 LAYQDNVTEYDDT
+337 ADNVTEYDDT
-350 AIQEAVANK
+350 AIQEELDNK
-359 LNKPVVD
+359 LNKPETE
-366 GTAGQILVLQDDGSL
+366 GTTGQILVLQDDGSL

-387 TEFDDTEIQEELDNK
+387 TEFDDTEIQEELD
-402 LSKPEIEGSA
+402 
-412 GQILVLQDDGSLA
+412 
-425 YQDNVSEFDDTELQE
+425 
-440 ELDTKLDKEKVV
+440 TKLDKEKVV
-452 QNLDTPD
+452 QNLDAPD
-459 TESVLSTEALNTVLN
+459 TESVLSTEALNTVLET
-474 NKLDKVEGSSLV
+474 KVDKVEGSSLV
-486 PDTEIAKIHDHINQ
+486 LDTEIAKIHEHSNQ

-525 PIATVDV
+525 PVATVDV

-551 TAVGVGAAG
+551 TAVGAGAAG

-602 NVSYSQPN
+602 SVSYSQPN

-695 PYYIGATDGIPTAD
+695 PYYIGATDDIPTAD
-709 TVVTLTELI
+709 TVVTLTEI
-718 EAKSNKTKK
+718 VEAKSNKTKK
-727 VTAADQYVVYAY
+727 VNAADQYVVYAY
-739 PASYGNLT
+739 PASYGKLT
-747 SIIDGNGF
+747 SILDGNGF

-768 NDVAYNCYHTTGKKS
+768 NGVAYNCYHTIGKKS
-783 MTDFSYTYK
+783 MTNFSYTYK

>member
-53 YDSSNSEDVST
+53 YDSSNSEDATT
-64 GKFRCVSTGAVDMG
+64 GKFRCVSTGAVDMN
-78 EYQKIIDDTLTTMDK
+78 EYQKVIDDALTTIDK
-93 TVPGAINELLTL
+93 TVPGAINELLNL
-105 INDRL
+105 INEKVAL
-110 TKPEIDGVENDVLTI
+110 PEVDGVENDVLTR
-125 DTDGNAVWKAIPEV
+125 DADGNVIWKAIPDV

-145 DKPGV
+145 DRPAV
-150 EGVAGQI
+150 
-157 LVLQDDGNLAYQDNV
+157 DG
-172 TEFDDTEL
+172 TT
-180 RELIDTKISKPEVEG
+180 
-195 TVGQILVLQDDGSLA
+195 GQILVLQDDGSLA
-210 YQDNVTEFDD
+210 YADNVTEYDD
-220 TAIQEE
+220 TAIQEALE
-226 LDNKLSK
+226 TKLNK
-233 PEIDGVSGQ
+233 PETDGTSGQ

-254 QDNVTEYDDTEL
+254 ADNVTEYDDTAIQEAL
-266 RELID
+266 E
-271 TKLSKPEVDGVVGQI
+271 TKLNKPDVDGTAGQI
-286 LILQDD
+286 LVLQDD
-292 GSLAYQD
+292 G
-299 NVTEFDDTEIR
+299 T
-310 ELIDT
+310 
-315 KISKPEVE
+315 
-323 GTVGQIL
+323 
-330 ILQDDGS
+330 

-350 AIQEAVANK
+350 AIQEA
-359 LNKPVVD
+359 
-366 GTAGQILVLQDDGSL
+366 
-381 AYQDNV
+381 
-387 TEFDDTEIQEELDNK
+387 
-402 LSKPEIEGSA
+402 
-412 GQILVLQDDGSLA
+412 
-425 YQDNVSEFDDTELQE
+425 
-440 ELDTKLDKEKVV
+440 LDTKLDKDKVV
-452 QNLDTPD
+452 QNLDAPD
-459 TESVLSTEALNTVLN
+459 AESVLSTEATQAALDTKV
-474 NKLDKVEGSSLV
+474 DKVDGSSLV
-486 PDTEIAKIHDHINQ
+486 PDTEIAKIHEHANQ
-500 DVLDKLSD
+500 DVLDNLTKDADS
-508 DGNGK
+508 GK
-513 LLYDSNPISVDV
+513 LLFEGNPISVDV
-525 PIATVDV
+525 PVATVDA

-551 TAVGVGAAG
+551 TAVGGGAAG

-565 FVSNTVVGAIPKNT
+565 FVSNTVVGAIQKNT
-579 NLNGKTSMEIL
+579 DLSGKTSMEIL
-590 KMALVSYVDPTA
+590 KMALVSYVNPSAT
-602 NVSYSQPN
+602 VSYSQTN
-610 TVLKRGQSFD
+610 TVLKKGQTFD
-620 LTITVSGINKGTSDV
+620 LTITVSGIVKGTNDV

-646 LETIPYVTGT
+646 LETIPYVAGT

-666 INTNCSFQIKVA
+666 INADCSFQIKVG

-727 VTAADQYVVYAY
+727 VTAADQYVVIAY

>member
-1 MAINLGMG
+1 MAINVGMG
-9 FKVGNMEPIDARFVM
+9 FKVGNMEPIDSRFVM

-195 TVGQILVLQDDGSLA
+195 TVGQIL
-210 YQDNVTEFDD
+210 
-220 TAIQEE
+220 
-226 LDNKLSK
+226 
-233 PEIDGVSGQ
+233 
-242 ILVLQDDGSLAY
+242 
-254 QDNVTEYDDTEL
+254 
-266 RELID
+266 
-271 TKLSKPEVDGVVGQI
+271 
-286 LILQDD
+286 
-292 GSLAYQD
+292 
-299 NVTEFDDTEIR
+299 
-310 ELIDT
+310 
-315 KISKPEVE
+315 
-323 GTVGQIL
+323 

-459 TESVLSTEALNTVLN
+459 TESVLSTEALNTVLET
-474 NKLDKVEGSSLV
+474 KVDKVEGSSLV

>member
-53 YDSSNSEDVST
+53 YDSSNSEDATT
-64 GKFRCVSTGAVDMG
+64 GKFRCVSTGAVDMN
-78 EYQKIIDDTLTTMDK
+78 EYQKVIDDALTTVDK
-93 TVPGAINELLTL
+93 TVPGAINELLNL
-105 INDRL
+105 INEKVAL
-110 TKPEIDGVENDVLTI
+110 PEVDGVENDVLTR
-125 DTDGNAVWKAIPEV
+125 DADGNVIWKAIPDV

-145 DKPGV
+145 DRPAV
-150 EGVAGQI
+150 
-157 LVLQDDGNLAYQDNV
+157 DG
-172 TEFDDTEL
+172 TT
-180 RELIDTKISKPEVEG
+180 
-195 TVGQILVLQDDGSLA
+195 GQILVLQDDGSLA
-210 YQDNVTEFDD
+210 YADNVTEYDD
-220 TAIQEE
+220 TAIQEAIA
-226 LDNKLSK
+226 NKLDK
-233 PEIDGVSGQ
+233 PAVDGTTGQ
-242 ILVLQDDGSLAY
+242 ILVLQDDG
-254 QDNVTEYDDTEL
+254 T
-266 RELID
+266 
-271 TKLSKPEVDGVVGQI
+271 
-286 LILQDD
+286 
-292 GSLAYQD
+292 
-299 NVTEFDDTEIR
+299 
-310 ELIDT
+310 
-315 KISKPEVE
+315 
-323 GTVGQIL
+323 
-330 ILQDDGS
+330 

-350 AIQEAVANK
+350 AIQEA
-359 LNKPVVD
+359 
-366 GTAGQILVLQDDGSL
+366 
-381 AYQDNV
+381 
-387 TEFDDTEIQEELDNK
+387 
-402 LSKPEIEGSA
+402 
-412 GQILVLQDDGSLA
+412 
-425 YQDNVSEFDDTELQE
+425 
-440 ELDTKLDKEKVV
+440 LDTKLDKDKVV
-452 QNLDTPD
+452 QNLDAPD
-459 TESVLSTEALNTVLN
+459 AESVLSTEATQAALDTKV
-474 NKLDKVEGSSLV
+474 DKVDGSSLV
-486 PDTEIAKIHDHINQ
+486 PDTEIAKIHEHTNQ
-500 DVLDKLSD
+500 DVLDNLTKDSD
-508 DGNGK
+508 SGK
-513 LLYDSNPISVDV
+513 LLFEGNPISVDV
-525 PIATVDV
+525 PVATVDV

-551 TAVGVGAAG
+551 TAVGGGAAG

-565 FVSNTVVGAIPKNT
+565 FVSNTVVGAIQKNT
-579 NLNGKTSMEIL
+579 DLSGKTSMEIL
-590 KMALVSYVDPTA
+590 KMALVSYVNPSAT
-602 NVSYSQPN
+602 VSYSQPN
-610 TVLKRGQSFD
+610 TVLKKGQSFD
-620 LTITVSGINKGTSDV
+620 LTITVSGIVKGTNDV

-666 INTNCSFQIKVA
+666 INSDCSFQIKVG

>member
-53 YDSSNSEDVST
+53 YDSSNSEDATT
-64 GKFRCVSTGAVDMG
+64 GKFRCVSTGAVDMN
-78 EYQKIIDDTLTTMDK
+78 EYQKVIDDALTTVDK
-93 TVPGAINELLTL
+93 TVPGAINELLNL
-105 INDRL
+105 INEKVAL
-110 TKPEIDGVENDVLTI
+110 PEVDGVENDVLTR
-125 DTDGNAVWKAIPEV
+125 DADGNVIWKAIPDV

-145 DKPGV
+145 DRPAV
-150 EGVAGQI
+150 
-157 LVLQDDGNLAYQDNV
+157 DG
-172 TEFDDTEL
+172 TT
-180 RELIDTKISKPEVEG
+180 
-195 TVGQILVLQDDGSLA
+195 GQILVLQDDGSLA
-210 YQDNVTEFDD
+210 YADNVTEYDD
-220 TAIQEE
+220 TAIQEALE
-226 LDNKLSK
+226 TKLNK
-233 PEIDGVSGQ
+233 PETDGTSGQ

-254 QDNVTEYDDTEL
+254 ADNVTEYDDTAIQEAL
-266 RELID
+266 E
-271 TKLSKPEVDGVVGQI
+271 TKLNKPDVDGTAGQI
-286 LILQDD
+286 LVLQDD
-292 GSLAYQD
+292 G
-299 NVTEFDDTEIR
+299 T
-310 ELIDT
+310 
-315 KISKPEVE
+315 
-323 GTVGQIL
+323 
-330 ILQDDGS
+330 

-350 AIQEAVANK
+350 AIQEA
-359 LNKPVVD
+359 
-366 GTAGQILVLQDDGSL
+366 
-381 AYQDNV
+381 
-387 TEFDDTEIQEELDNK
+387 
-402 LSKPEIEGSA
+402 
-412 GQILVLQDDGSLA
+412 
-425 YQDNVSEFDDTELQE
+425 
-440 ELDTKLDKEKVV
+440 LDTKLDKDKVV
-452 QNLDTPD
+452 QNLDAPD
-459 TESVLSTEALNTVLN
+459 AESVLSTEATQAALDTKV
-474 NKLDKVEGSSLV
+474 DKVDGSSLV
-486 PDTEIAKIHDHINQ
+486 PDTEIAKIHEHTNQ
-500 DVLDKLSD
+500 DVLDNLTKDSD
-508 DGNGK
+508 SGK
-513 LLYDSNPISVDV
+513 LLFEGNPISVDV
-525 PIATVDV
+525 PVATVDV

-551 TAVGVGAAG
+551 TAVGGGAAG

-565 FVSNTVVGAIPKNT
+565 FVSNTVVGAIQKNT
-579 NLNGKTSMEIL
+579 DLSGKTSMEIL
-590 KMALVSYVDPTA
+590 KMALVSYVNPSAT
-602 NVSYSQPN
+602 VSYSQPN
-610 TVLKRGQSFD
+610 TVLKKGQSFD
-620 LTITVSGINKGTSDV
+620 LTITVSGIVKGTNDV

-666 INTNCSFQIKVA
+666 INSDCSFQIKVG

>member
-1 MAINLGMG
+1 MAINVGMG
-9 FKVGNMEPIDARFVM
+9 FKVGNMEPIDSRFVM

-78 EYQKIIDDTLTTMDK
+78 EYQKIIDDTLTTVDK

-125 DTDGNAVWKAIPEV
+125 DVDGNVVWKAIPEV

-145 DKPGV
+145 DKP
-150 EGVAGQI
+150 
-157 LVLQDDGNLAYQDNV
+157 
-172 TEFDDTEL
+172 
-180 RELIDTKISKPEVEG
+180 EVEG
-195 TVGQILVLQDDGSLA
+195 TTGQILVLQDDGSLA
-210 YQDNVTEFDD
+210 YQDNVSEYDD
-220 TAIQEE
+220 TE
-226 LDNKLSK
+226 LRELIDTKISK
-233 PEIDGVSGQ
+233 PETEGSAGQ

-254 QDNVTEYDDTEL
+254 ADNVTEYDDTEIQE
-266 RELID
+266 ELD
-271 TKLSKPEVDGVVGQI
+271 TKLNKPEIEGSVGQVLTVQEDGTNAYQDVPQYDDTEIQEAVSNKLDKPVVDGTAGQI
-286 LILQDD
+286 LVLQDD
-292 GSLAYQD
+292 GSLAY
-299 NVTEFDDTEIR
+299 
-310 ELIDT
+310 
-315 KISKPEVE
+315 
-323 GTVGQIL
+323 
-330 ILQDDGS
+330 
-337 LAYQDNVTEYDDT
+337 ADNVTEYDDT
-350 AIQEAVANK
+350 AIQEELDNK
-359 LNKPVVD
+359 LNKPETE
-366 GTAGQILVLQDDGSL
+366 GTTGQILVLQDDGSL

-387 TEFDDTEIQEELDNK
+387 TEFDDTEIQEELD
-402 LSKPEIEGSA
+402 
-412 GQILVLQDDGSLA
+412 
-425 YQDNVSEFDDTELQE
+425 
-440 ELDTKLDKEKVV
+440 TKLDKEKVV
-452 QNLDTPD
+452 QNLDAPD
-459 TESVLSTEALNTVLN
+459 TESVLSTEALNTVLET
-474 NKLDKVEGSSLV
+474 KVDKVEGSSLV
-486 PDTEIAKIHDHINQ
+486 LDTEIAKIHEHSNQ

-525 PIATVDV
+525 PVATVDV

-551 TAVGVGAAG
+551 TAVGAGAAG

-602 NVSYSQPN
+602 SVSYSQPN

-695 PYYIGATDGIPTAD
+695 PYYIGATDDIPTAD
-709 TVVTLTELI
+709 TVVTLTEI
-718 EAKSNKTKK
+718 VEAKSNRTKK
-727 VTAADQYVVYAY
+727 VNAADQYVVYAY

-783 MTDFSYTYK
+783 MTNFSYTYK

>member
-53 YDSSNSEDVST
+53 YDSSNSEDATT
-64 GKFRCVSTGAVDMG
+64 GKFRCVSTGAVDMN
-78 EYQKIIDDTLTTMDK
+78 EYQKVIDDALTTIDK
-93 TVPGAINELLTL
+93 TVPGAINELLNL
-105 INDRL
+105 INEKVAL
-110 TKPEIDGVENDVLTI
+110 PEVDGVENDVLTR
-125 DTDGNAVWKAIPEV
+125 DADGNVIWKAIPDV

-145 DKPGV
+145 DRPAV
-150 EGVAGQI
+150 
-157 LVLQDDGNLAYQDNV
+157 DG
-172 TEFDDTEL
+172 TT
-180 RELIDTKISKPEVEG
+180 
-195 TVGQILVLQDDGSLA
+195 GQILVLQDDGSLA
-210 YQDNVTEFDD
+210 Y
-220 TAIQEE
+220 A
-226 LDNKLSK
+226 
-233 PEIDGVSGQ
+233 
-242 ILVLQDDGSLAY
+242 
-254 QDNVTEYDDTEL
+254 
-266 RELID
+266 
-271 TKLSKPEVDGVVGQI
+271 
-286 LILQDD
+286 
-292 GSLAYQD
+292 
-299 NVTEFDDTEIR
+299 
-310 ELIDT
+310 
-315 KISKPEVE
+315 
-323 GTVGQIL
+323 
-330 ILQDDGS
+330 
-337 LAYQDNVTEYDDT
+337 DNVTEYDDT

-359 LNKPVVD
+359 LDKPAVD
-366 GTAGQILVLQDDGSL
+366 GTTGQILVLQDDGTL

-387 TEFDDTEIQEELDNK
+387 TEYDDTAIQE
-402 LSKPEIEGSA
+402 A
-412 GQILVLQDDGSLA
+412 
-425 YQDNVSEFDDTELQE
+425 
-440 ELDTKLDKEKVV
+440 LDTKLDKEKVV
-452 QNLDTPD
+452 QNLDVPD
-459 TESVLSTEALNTVLN
+459 AESVLSTEATQAALDTKV
-474 NKLDKVEGSSLV
+474 DKVDGSSLV
-486 PDTEIAKIHDHINQ
+486 PDTEIAKIHEHTNQ
-500 DVLDKLSD
+500 DVLDNLTKDADS
-508 DGNGK
+508 GK
-513 LLYDSNPISVDV
+513 LLFEDTPISVDV
-525 PIATVDV
+525 PVATVDA

-541 TITITDDGTI
+541 TITIADDGTI
-551 TAVGVGAAG
+551 SVADGGAAG

-565 FVSNTVVGAIPKNT
+565 FVSNTVVGAIQKNT
-579 NLNGKTSMEIL
+579 DLSGKTSMEIL
-590 KMALVSYVDPTA
+590 KMALVSYVNPSAT
-602 NVSYSQPN
+602 VTYSQTN
-610 TVLKRGQSFD
+610 TVLKKGQSFD
-620 LTITVSGINKGTSDV
+620 LTITVSGIIKGTNDV

-666 INTNCSFQIKVA
+666 INADCSFQIKVG
-678 DTQGKQYS
+678 DTEGKQYS

-695 PYYIGATDGIPTAD
+695 PYYIGATDNIPTAD